1 MNAFET
7 LGLRWDADQAQ
18 VHAAY
23 RSRVKGCHP
32 DQFQDQAQADQAQE
46 QLIRLNLAYEE
57 ALRIAAKRQIG
68 FNTVSCED
76 AKTLARKL
84 MEQGRNENALR
95 QLARADSKDAQWY
108 CLQGEIL
115 MNLHQYDSAHQSFRE
130 AVRREPD
137 NLQFRRGA
145 FNAAMTLKKHQRP
158 VQRAVDAVGRLC
170 GRK

>member
-23 RSRVKGCHP
+23 RS
-32 DQFQDQAQADQAQE
+32 
-46 QLIRLNLAYEE
+46 EE

-158 VQRAVDAVGRLC
+158 VQRAVDAVGRLF
-170 GRK
+170 GKK

>member
-57 ALRIAAKRQIG
+57 ALR
-68 FNTVSCED
+68 
-76 AKTLARKL
+76 

-158 VQRAVDAVGRLC
+158 VQRAVDAVGRLF
-170 GRK
+170 GKK